1 MNHLRAL
8 TLFLSATTV
17 FAQNWPQFR
26 GPNASGVADGMNV
39 PANWDAPAGK
49 NLAWR
54 TPIPGIAVSSP
65 VVWGDKVF
73 VTTAI
78 SGDPKAGF
86 RHGLYGDVEPV
97 KDDTKHTWKV
107 YCLDRNT
114 GKILWE
120 QTSYEGVPKTKRHP
134 KSSQASAT
142 PAADGRHLAV
152 WFGSEGLYV
161 YDFNGKLLWKKDLG
175 TLNAGWFFD
184 PDFEWGIASS
194 PVIYDGKVIVQ
205 VDIQKGSYLAAFDV
219 KSGKEIYRIQRDE
232 IPSWGTP
239 TVYET
244 KEGARLVTNGTKGVR
259 GYDVKTGKEV
269 WSFLGNN
276 SEITATTPF
285 VAHDLIFIGNGY
297 PPVQPIIAIR
307 TSAKGDISL
316 KEKQETNEHVAWSK
330 MRGGPYLPTM
340 IVYGDILYSC
350 SNNGILTAYNAK
362 TGERIYQQRIGK
374 GGAYSA
380 APIASDGKL
389 YFTSED
395 GDINVVKAGPTYE
408 LLGANPIGEVL
419 MATPAIT
426 KDMFIVRSMANVY
439 GIKATN

>member
-1 MNHLRAL
+1 MK
-8 TLFLSATTV
+8 TTYLV
-17 FAQNWPQFR
+17 FVCAAAVWGQNWPQFR
-26 GPNASGVADGMNV
+26 GPGASGVADGMNL
-39 PANWDAPAGK
+39 PATWDAPSGK

-65 VVWGDKVF
+65 VVWGEKVF
-73 VTTAI
+73 VSTAI
-78 SGDPKAGF
+78 SSDPAASF
-86 RHGLYGDVEPV
+86 RHGLYGDVEPS
-97 KDDTKHTWKV
+97 KDVAKHTWKV
-107 YCLDRNT
+107 YCLDRGT

-120 QTSYEGVPKTKRHP
+120 QVAYEGVPKTKRHP

-142 PAADGRHLAV
+142 PATDGRYLAV

-161 YDFNGKLLWKKDLG
+161 YDLNGKLQWKKDLG
-175 TLNAGWFFD
+175 VLNAGWFFD
-184 PDFEWGIASS
+184 PDFEWGTASS
-194 PVIYDGKVIVQ
+194 PVIHDGKVIVQ
-205 VDIQKGSYLAAFDV
+205 VDIQKDSYLAAFDV
-219 KSGKEIYRIQRDE
+219 KSGKEIYRVQRDE
-232 IPSWGTP
+232 IPTWGTP
-239 TVYET
+239 TVYQS
-244 KEGARLVTNGTKGVR
+244 KNGARIVTNGTKSVR
-259 GYDVKTGKEV
+259 GYDAKTGKEA
-269 WSFLGNN
+269 WSFVGNN

-297 PPVQPIIAIR
+297 PPVQPILAIK
-307 TSAKGDISL
+307 TSASGDISL

-350 SNNGILTAYNAK
+350 SNNGILTAFNAK
-362 TGERIYQQRIGK
+362 TGERVYQQRIGK

-380 APIASDGKL
+380 APVAADGKL

-395 GDINVVKAGPTYE
+395 GDINVVKAGPVFE
-408 LLGANPIGEVL
+408 LLATNAIGEVL

-426 KDMFIVRSMANVY
+426 KDMLIVRSMGNVY